1 MEGWEEG
8 EVDFVSGPLRQLLC
22 TIRDAKT
29 RRQVLL
35 EVYGTMMEAHRAAY
49 DEHRPAKLQ
58 VQIEFRVIQRWS
70 SEYRRTRRS

>member
-35 EVYGTMMEAHRAAY
+35 KVYGTIMEAHRAAY
-49 DEHRPAKLQ
+49 DEYRPAI
-58 VQIEFRVIQRWS
+58 V
-70 SEYRRTRRS
+70 